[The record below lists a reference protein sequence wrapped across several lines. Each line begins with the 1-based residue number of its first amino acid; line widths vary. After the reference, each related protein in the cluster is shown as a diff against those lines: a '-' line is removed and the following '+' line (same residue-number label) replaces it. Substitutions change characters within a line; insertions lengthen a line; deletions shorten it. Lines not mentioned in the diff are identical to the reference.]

1 MWRSRRRREVAVTP
15 SMAPVSPTSA
25 ESDNPKPKPGR
36 SASQDTPRVGDRKA
50 SPDPLDKL
58 DPILALLAGGADPEP
73 LPRRW
78 PKFALFAACLAV
90 LAAGWWFYR
99 NDAGGRIERTI
110 RSVLTVPTKPNQAVK
125 PTELDGAQQAE
136 LPSRTYE
143 ELLAKERSIVVELE
157 QKLAT
162 REKDG
167 QLLAL
172 ERARTKELE
181 ERLSARQND
190 QQLLAEERQHSK
202 ELEEKLATRQ
212 NDQQLLAEERQ
223 RNNELEEKLAI
234 RQNDQQLLAEER
246 QRSKELEEKLA
257 TRQKDQQSLA
267 QARARIKE
275 LEQQVTAREQ
285 PPPVRQPTT
294 SPAATT
300 REQPPPVRQPAASP
314 AATQDSRNT
323 TLVYR
328 PPDEMPKPQPTVRR
342 TGPKPLPEVT
352 QPMPRLSLQASDL
365 TYNPAGYWQVTATLN
380 SNTSRAL
387 DARIQCSFVSAG
399 RQVGNAEFGPT
410 SVAPGEQISADLIGP
425 PTTAHVDSTTCHLL
439 GQ

>member
-1 MWRSRRRREVAVTP
+1 MWRSRRRREFAVPP
-15 SMAPVSPTSA
+15 SMARVSPTSA

-36 SASQDTPRVGDRKA
+36 SASQDTSRGGDRNRKA
-50 SPDPLDKL
+50 SLDPLDKL
-58 DPILALLAGGADPEP
+58 DPILALLAGGADPDP
-73 LPRRW
+73 RPRRW

-99 NDAGGRIERTI
+99 NDAEGRIERTI
-110 RSVLTVPTKPNQAVK
+110 RSVLTVPAKPKQAMK
-125 PTELDGAQQAE
+125 PAELDGAQQAE
-136 LPSRTYE
+136 L
-143 ELLAKERSIVVELE
+143 LAKERSIIAELE

-167 QLLAL
+167 QLLVL

-181 ERLSARQND
+181 EQLSGRQND
-190 QQLLAEERQHSK
+190 QQFLV
-202 ELEEKLATRQ
+202 
-212 NDQQLLAEERQ
+212 
-223 RNNELEEKLAI
+223 
-234 RQNDQQLLAEER
+234 EER

-257 TRQKDQQSLA
+257 ARQKDQPSLA

-275 LEQQVTAREQ
+275 LEQQLTAREQ
-285 PPPVRQPTT
+285 PPPARQPTT
-294 SPAATT
+294 SPAAT
-300 REQPPPVRQPAASP
+300 
-314 AATQDSRNT
+314 QDSRNAAP
-323 TLVYR
+323 VYR
-328 PPDEMPKPQPTVRR
+328 PPDEMTKPQPTVRR
-342 TGPKPLPEVT
+342 TGPRPLPKVT
-352 QPMPRLSLQASDL
+352 QAMPRLSLQASDL

-380 SNTSRAL
+380 SNTSRPL

-439 GQ
+439 ER

>member
-1 MWRSRRRREVAVTP
+1 MWRSRRRREVAVPP

-36 SASQDTPRVGDRKA
+36 SASQDTAREGGRKA

-58 DPILALLAGGADPEP
+58 DPILALLAGGADPDP

-78 PKFALFAACLAV
+78 PKFALFAACLTV

-110 RSVLTVPTKPNQAVK
+110 RSVLTVPAKPNQAMK
-125 PTELDGAQQAE
+125 PAELDGAQQAE

-143 ELLAKERSIVVELE
+143 ELLAKERRIVAELE

-167 QLLAL
+167 QLLVL

-181 ERLSARQND
+181 EQLSARQND
-190 QQLLAEERQHSK
+190 QQLLVEERQRSKELEEKLATRQNDQQLLAGERQRSK

-223 RNNELEEKLAI
+223 R
-234 RQNDQQLLAEER
+234 
-246 QRSKELEEKLA
+246 S
-257 TRQKDQQSLA
+257 
-267 QARARIKE
+267 KE
-275 LEQQVTAREQ
+275 LEQQLTAREQ

-294 SPAATT
+294 SPAATY
-300 REQPPPVRQPAASP
+300 
-314 AATQDSRNT
+314 DSRNAT
-323 TLVYR
+323 PVYR
-328 PPDEMPKPQPTVRR
+328 PPDEMTKPQAAVRR

-380 SNTSRAL
+380 SNTSRPL

>member
-1 MWRSRRRREVAVTP
+1 MWRSRRRRDVAVPP

-25 ESDNPKPKPGR
+25 ESDNPKPRPGR
-36 SASQDTPRVGDRKA
+36 SASQDPAREGNGKA
-50 SPDPLDKL
+50 RPDPLDKL
-58 DPILALLAGGADPEP
+58 DPILAMLAGGADPDP

-78 PKFALFAACLAV
+78 PKFALFAACLTV

-110 RSVLTVPTKPNQAVK
+110 RSVLTVPAKPNQAMK
-125 PTELDGAQQAE
+125 PAELNGAQQAE
-136 LPSRTYE
+136 LPSKTYE
-143 ELLAKERSIVVELE
+143 ELLAKERSIVAELE

-167 QLLAL
+167 QLLVL

-181 ERLSARQND
+181 EQLSARQND
-190 QQLLAEERQHSK
+190 QQLLV
-202 ELEEKLATRQ
+202 
-212 NDQQLLAEERQ
+212 
-223 RNNELEEKLAI
+223 
-234 RQNDQQLLAEER
+234 EER
-246 QRSKELEEKLA
+246 QRSKKLEEELA

-267 QARARIKE
+267 QARGRIKE
-275 LEQQVTAREQ
+275 LEQQLAAREQ

-294 SPAATT
+294 SPAATH
-300 REQPPPVRQPAASP
+300 
-314 AATQDSRNT
+314 DSRNAT
-323 TLVYR
+323 PVYR
-328 PPDEMPKPQPTVRR
+328 PPDEMTKPQATVRR
-342 TGPKPLPEVT
+342 TGPKALPEFT
-352 QPMPRLSLQASDL
+352 QSKPRLSLRASDL

-380 SNTSRAL
+380 SNTSRPI
-387 DARIQCSFVSAG
+387 DARIQCLFVSAG

-425 PTTAHVDSTTCHLL
+425 PTTAHVDSTTCQLL

>member
-1 MWRSRRRREVAVTP
+1 MWRSRRRREVAVPPT
-15 SMAPVSPTSA
+15 MAPVSPTSA
-25 ESDNPKPKPGR
+25 EFDNPKPKPSR
-36 SASQDTPRVGDRKA
+36 SSSQDTERVGDRKA

-58 DPILALLAGGADPEP
+58 DTIFALLAGGADPDP

-90 LAAGWWFYR
+90 LAGGWWFYR

-110 RSVLTVPTKPNQAVK
+110 RSVLTVPAKPNQAMK
-125 PTELDGAQQAE
+125 PAELNGAQQAE
-136 LPSRTYE
+136 LPSKTYE
-143 ELLAKERSIVVELE
+143 ELLAKERSIVAELE

-172 ERARTKELE
+172 ERARTRELE

-190 QQLLAEERQHSK
+190 QR
-202 ELEEKLATRQ
+202 
-212 NDQQLLAEERQ
+212 
-223 RNNELEEKLAI
+223 
-234 RQNDQQLLAEER
+234 LLAEER

-294 SPAATT
+294 SPAAT
-300 REQPPPVRQPAASP
+300 
-314 AATQDSRNT
+314 QDSRNT

-328 PPDEMPKPQPTVRR
+328 QPDEMPKPQPTVRR

-352 QPMPRLSLQASDL
+352 QPMPLLSLQASDL

-387 DARIQCSFVSAG
+387 DALIQCSFVSAG

>member
-1 MWRSRRRREVAVTP
+1 MWRSRRRREFAVPP
-15 SMAPVSPTSA
+15 SMARVSPASA

-36 SASQDTPRVGDRKA
+36 SASQGAAREGDRKA
-50 SPDPLDKL
+50 SLDPLDKL
-58 DPILALLAGGADPEP
+58 DPILALLAGGPDPDP

-99 NDAGGRIERTI
+99 NDAEGRIERTI
-110 RSVLTVPTKPNQAVK
+110 RSVLTVPAKPKQAMK
-125 PTELDGAQQAE
+125 PAELDGAQQAE
-136 LPSRTYE
+136 L
-143 ELLAKERSIVVELE
+143 LAKERSIIAELE

-167 QLLAL
+167 QLLVL

-181 ERLSARQND
+181 EQLSGRQND
-190 QQLLAEERQHSK
+190 QQFLV
-202 ELEEKLATRQ
+202 
-212 NDQQLLAEERQ
+212 
-223 RNNELEEKLAI
+223 
-234 RQNDQQLLAEER
+234 EER

-257 TRQKDQQSLA
+257 ARQKDQPSLA

-275 LEQQVTAREQ
+275 LEQQLTAREQ
-285 PPPVRQPTT
+285 PPPARQPTT
-294 SPAATT
+294 SPAAT
-300 REQPPPVRQPAASP
+300 
-314 AATQDSRNT
+314 QDSRNAT
-323 TLVYR
+323 PVYR
-328 PPDEMPKPQPTVRR
+328 PPDEMTKPQPTVRR
-342 TGPKPLPEVT
+342 TGPKPLPWVAQST
-352 QPMPRLSLQASDL
+352 SRLTLQASDL

-380 SNTSRAL
+380 SNTSRPL

-439 GQ
+439 ER

>member
-1 MWRSRRRREVAVTP
+1 
-15 SMAPVSPTSA
+15 MAPVSPTSA

-36 SASQDTPRVGDRKA
+36 SASQDTAREGGRKA

-58 DPILALLAGGADPEP
+58 DPILALLAGGADPDP

-78 PKFALFAACLAV
+78 PKFALFAACLTV

-110 RSVLTVPTKPNQAVK
+110 RSVLTVPAKPNQAMK
-125 PTELDGAQQAE
+125 PAELDGAQQAE

-143 ELLAKERSIVVELE
+143 ELLAKERRIVAELE

-167 QLLAL
+167 QMLVL

-181 ERLSARQND
+181 EQLSARQND
-190 QQLLAEERQHSK
+190 QQLLV
-202 ELEEKLATRQ
+202 
-212 NDQQLLAEERQ
+212 
-223 RNNELEEKLAI
+223 
-234 RQNDQQLLAEER
+234 EER

-267 QARARIKE
+267 QARGRIKE
-275 LEQQVTAREQ
+275 LEQQLTAREQ

-294 SPAATT
+294 SPTATH
-300 REQPPPVRQPAASP
+300 
-314 AATQDSRNT
+314 DSRNAT
-323 TLVYR
+323 PVYR
-328 PPDEMPKPQPTVRR
+328 PPDEMTKPQATVRR

-380 SNTSRAL
+380 SNTSRPL

>member
-1 MWRSRRRREVAVTP
+1 MWRSRRRREFAVPP
-15 SMAPVSPTSA
+15 SMARVSPTSA

-36 SASQDTPRVGDRKA
+36 SASQDTSRGGDRNRKA
-50 SPDPLDKL
+50 SLDPLDKL
-58 DPILALLAGGADPEP
+58 DPILALLAGGADPDP
-73 LPRRW
+73 RPRRW

-99 NDAGGRIERTI
+99 NDAEGRIERTI
-110 RSVLTVPTKPNQAVK
+110 RSVLTVPAKPKQAMK
-125 PTELDGAQQAE
+125 PAELDGAQQAE
-136 LPSRTYE
+136 L
-143 ELLAKERSIVVELE
+143 LAKERSIIAELE

-167 QLLAL
+167 QLLVL

-181 ERLSARQND
+181 EQLSGRQND
-190 QQLLAEERQHSK
+190 QQFLVEERQRSK

-223 RNNELEEKLAI
+223 R
-234 RQNDQQLLAEER
+234 
-246 QRSKELEEKLA
+246 SKELEEKLA
-257 TRQKDQQSLA
+257 ARQKDQPSLA

-275 LEQQVTAREQ
+275 LEQQLTAREQ
-285 PPPVRQPTT
+285 PPPARQPTT
-294 SPAATT
+294 SPAAT
-300 REQPPPVRQPAASP
+300 
-314 AATQDSRNT
+314 QDSRNAT
-323 TLVYR
+323 PVYR
-328 PPDEMPKPQPTVRR
+328 PPDEMTKPQPTVRR
-342 TGPKPLPEVT
+342 TGPKPLPWVAQST
-352 QPMPRLSLQASDL
+352 SRLTLQASDL

-380 SNTSRAL
+380 SNTSRPL
-387 DARIQCSFVSAG
+387 DARIQCSFVIAG

-439 GQ
+439 ER

>member
-1 MWRSRRRREVAVTP
+1 MWRSRRRREVAVPPT
-15 SMAPVSPTSA
+15 MAPVSPTSA
-25 ESDNPKPKPGR
+25 EFDNPKPKPSR
-36 SASQDTPRVGDRKA
+36 SASQDTERVGDRKA

-58 DPILALLAGGADPEP
+58 DPIFALLAGGADPDP

-90 LAAGWWFYR
+90 LAGGWWFYR

-110 RSVLTVPTKPNQAVK
+110 RSVLTVPAKPNQAVK
-125 PTELDGAQQAE
+125 PADLDGAQQAE

-143 ELLAKERSIVVELE
+143 ELLAKERSIVAELE

-190 QQLLAEERQHSK
+190 QRLLAEERQRSK
-202 ELEEKLATRQ
+202 ELEEKLAM
-212 NDQQLLAEERQ
+212 
-223 RNNELEEKLAI
+223 

>member
-1 MWRSRRRREVAVTP
+1 VRE
-15 SMAPVSPTSA
+15 
-25 ESDNPKPKPGR
+25 
-36 SASQDTPRVGDRKA
+36 GDRKTSA
-50 SPDPLDKL
+50 DPLDRL
-58 DPILALLAGGADPEP
+58 DPILALLAGGADPDP

-99 NDAGGRIERTI
+99 SDAGDRIARTI
-110 RSVLTVPTKPNQAVK
+110 SAVLTVPAKPKQAMK
-125 PTELDGAQQAE
+125 PAELDGAQQAE
-136 LPSRTYE
+136 LLSRTYE
-143 ELLAKERSIVVELE
+143 ELLAKDRSIIAELE

-167 QLLAL
+167 QLLVL

-181 ERLSARQND
+181 EQLSARQND
-190 QQLLAEERQHSK
+190 QQLLVEERQRSK
-202 ELEEKLATRQ
+202 ELEEKLAT
-212 NDQQLLAEERQ
+212 
-223 RNNELEEKLAI
+223 

-275 LEQQVTAREQ
+275 LEQQLTAREQ
-285 PPPVRQPTT
+285 PPPARQPTT
-294 SPAATT
+294 SPAATH
-300 REQPPPVRQPAASP
+300 
-314 AATQDSRNT
+314 DSRNA

-328 PPDEMPKPQPTVRR
+328 PPDEMTKPQPTVRR

-352 QPMPRLSLQASDL
+352 QPMPQLSLQASDL

-380 SNTSRAL
+380 SNTSRPL

-425 PTTAHVDSTTCHLL
+425 PTTAHVDSTTCYLL

>member
-1 MWRSRRRREVAVTP
+1 MWRSRRRREVAVPP

-25 ESDNPKPKPGR
+25 ESGNPKPKPGR
-36 SASQDTPRVGDRKA
+36 SASQDTARQGDRKA

-58 DPILALLAGGADPEP
+58 DPILALLAGGADPDP

-99 NDAGGRIERTI
+99 NDTGGRIERTI
-110 RSVLTVPTKPNQAVK
+110 RSVLTVPAKPNQAMK
-125 PTELDGAQQAE
+125 PAELDGTQQAE
-136 LPSRTYE
+136 LPSKTYD
-143 ELLAKERSIVVELE
+143 ELLAKERSVVAALE
-157 QKLAT
+157 QKLEI

-167 QLLAL
+167 QLLVL

-181 ERLSARQND
+181 EQLSARQND
-190 QQLLAEERQHSK
+190 QQLLVEERQRSKGLEEKLATRQNDRQLLAEERQRSK

-223 RNNELEEKLAI
+223 RSKKLEDE
-234 RQNDQQLLAEER
+234 
-246 QRSKELEEKLA
+246 LA

-267 QARARIKE
+267 QARGRIKE
-275 LEQQVTAREQ
+275 LEQQLAAREQ
-285 PPPVRQPTT
+285 PSPVRQPTT
-294 SPAATT
+294 SPAATH
-300 REQPPPVRQPAASP
+300 
-314 AATQDSRNT
+314 DSRNAT
-323 TLVYR
+323 PVYQ
-328 PPDEMPKPQPTVRR
+328 PPDEMTKPQATVRR

-352 QPMPRLSLQASDL
+352 QSKPRLSLQASDL

-380 SNTSRAL
+380 SNTSRPL

>member
-1 MWRSRRRREVAVTP
+1 MWRSRRRRDVAVPP

-25 ESDNPKPKPGR
+25 ESDNPKPRPGR
-36 SASQDTPRVGDRKA
+36 SASQDPAREGNGKA
-50 SPDPLDKL
+50 RPDPLDKL
-58 DPILALLAGGADPEP
+58 DPILAMLAGGADPDP

-78 PKFALFAACLAV
+78 PKFALFAACLTV

-110 RSVLTVPTKPNQAVK
+110 RSVLTVPAKPNQAMK
-125 PTELDGAQQAE
+125 PAELNGAQQAE
-136 LPSRTYE
+136 LPSKTYE
-143 ELLAKERSIVVELE
+143 ELLAKERSIVAELE

-167 QLLAL
+167 QLLVL

-181 ERLSARQND
+181 EQLSARQND
-190 QQLLAEERQHSK
+190 QQLLVEERQRSK
-202 ELEEKLATRQ
+202 ELEAKLATRQ

-223 RNNELEEKLAI
+223 RSKKLEE
-234 RQNDQQLLAEER
+234 E
-246 QRSKELEEKLA
+246 LA

-267 QARARIKE
+267 QARGRIKE
-275 LEQQVTAREQ
+275 LEQQLAAREQ

-294 SPAATT
+294 SPAATH
-300 REQPPPVRQPAASP
+300 
-314 AATQDSRNT
+314 DSRNAT
-323 TLVYR
+323 PVYR
-328 PPDEMPKPQPTVRR
+328 PPDEMTKPQATVRR
-342 TGPKPLPEVT
+342 TGPKALPEVT
-352 QPMPRLSLQASDL
+352 QSKPRLSLQASDL

-380 SNTSRAL
+380 SNTSRPI
-387 DARIQCSFVSAG
+387 DARIQCLFVSAG

-425 PTTAHVDSTTCHLL
+425 PTTAHVDSTTCQLL